1 MDQSEAGHL
10 GKEDLSLG
18 QKVLNNMTQTPLVEY
33 MYCICTVII
42 PDVCDVLHWGGCST
56 KKCVDM
62 WLPPHNGVCYSN
74 FHMCTGGR
82 FWKNVVQKENR
93 KKKKKTSTSKYESY
107 FTVQST
113 CLELIIQNLKI
124 SWGCHPSRMME
135 KPKTLQYVG
144 WPAFFYNQEC
154 HWGVGGGGRAGVC
167 SAYSGLKYSTP
178 IGWGRRVANLVG
190 KIRPCRG
197 ENEELFL
204 LYTWDSSEN
213 ALGCKVEDL
222 LKRKGLIFS
231 TRSAEVS
238 WPNWAAHI

>member
-1 MDQSEAGHL
+1 MFYVLCRGVFHYKQVLVPVGKNVALLLKKGPCLWAPSLVSKANCL
-10 GKEDLSLG
+10 GACKWTNQRQVTWERKTCHWAK
-18 QKVLNNMTQTPLVEY
+18 QYWTIHMTQTRLVEY
-33 MYCICTVII
+33 MYFKCTLII

-74 FHMCTGGR
+74 FPMCIGGR

-135 KPKTLQYVG
+135 KPKTLQ
-144 WPAFFYNQEC
+144 
-154 HWGVGGGGRAGVC
+154 
-167 SAYSGLKYSTP
+167 
-178 IGWGRRVANLVG
+178 
-190 KIRPCRG
+190 
-197 ENEELFL
+197 
-204 LYTWDSSEN
+204 
-213 ALGCKVEDL
+213 
-222 LKRKGLIFS
+222 
-231 TRSAEVS
+231 
-238 WPNWAAHI
+238 